1 MVVSTGRGARMKV
14 SNSEFEELSQII
26 GLIYE
31 TVLDER
37 KWPVVM
43 ESICRH
49 VRGRASRIYWRDA
62 SNGKGE
68 TVYSWGFDPHFL
80 NMYRETYVSLN
91 PLFPASV
98 FIKPGEVFSSRDL
111 IPNEE
116 FESSRFFR
124 EWAAPQGFLDAAIFN
139 IQRYQA
145 SAAAFTILTGS
156 DYGLVDDRMRHRLS
170 LLAPHLQRAAIIRR
184 ELDRGA
190 EQAHS
195 LEAALD
201 EVDGGVFLL
210 DALGRTVWT
219 NRTAG
224 SVLARGDLV
233 RNASACLSLVPQS
246 ADRLLREGLA
256 ATPEH
261 PEYILHPRP
270 ALIRLTD
277 REGGE
282 WVACLMRLRRDSA
295 TQQAFDHVARSAVAA
310 LFVRRVERVPEWSV
324 ESSARFYG
332 LTPAEVR
339 VLHAALGID
348 TVAEMANAIGV
359 SPNTV
364 KKHLSAIFAKMGV
377 TRRAGLIKA
386 VMSVGP

>member
-1 MVVSTGRGARMKV
+1 LC
-14 SNSEFEELSQII
+14 E
-26 GLIYE
+26 
-31 TVLDER
+31 
-37 KWPVVM
+37 
-43 ESICRH
+43 
-49 VRGRASRIYWRDA
+49 
-62 SNGKGE
+62 
-68 TVYSWGFDPHFL
+68 
-80 NMYRETYVSLN
+80 
-91 PLFPASV
+91 
-98 FIKPGEVFSSRDL
+98 
-111 IPNEE
+111 
-116 FESSRFFR
+116 
-124 EWAAPQGFLDAAIFN
+124 
-139 IQRYQA
+139 
-145 SAAAFTILTGS
+145 
-156 DYGLVDDRMRHRLS
+156 GLV
-170 LLAPHLQRAAIIRR
+170 
-184 ELDRGA
+184 
-190 EQAHS
+190 
-195 LEAALD
+195 
-201 EVDGGVFLL
+201 
-210 DALGRTVWT
+210 
-219 NRTAG
+219 
-224 SVLARGDLV
+224 
-233 RNASACLSLVPQS
+233 
-246 ADRLLREGLA
+246 

-261 PEYILHPRP
+261 PEYILYPRP